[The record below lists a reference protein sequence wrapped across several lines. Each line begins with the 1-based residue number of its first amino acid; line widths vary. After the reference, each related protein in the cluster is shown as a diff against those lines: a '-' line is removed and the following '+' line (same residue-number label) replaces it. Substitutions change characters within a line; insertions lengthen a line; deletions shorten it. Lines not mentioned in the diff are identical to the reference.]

1 MKKEWIG
8 LYKLLTSTFGKL
20 EKPLWIKGS
29 KRSRNR
35 PLKTRTSQYMI
46 FGNFWDWNK
55 SQIANS
61 DFPRIFD
68 KPFEKYLIS
77 KIIKYIGFISSYLSK
92 SEQA

>member
-1 MKKEWIG
+1 
-8 LYKLLTSTFGKL
+8 
-20 EKPLWIKGS
+20 
-29 KRSRNR
+29 
-35 PLKTRTSQYMI
+35 MI